1 MSMRGQKNFKPKPKK
16 VNNPKKSVE
25 DAVEEPVKDAVEE
38 PVEEPVKDACK
49 DACKDAGDDADKES
63 GDNAVEE
70 SVKDADKESGDDA
83 DKESGD
89 DADKESSDDADD
101 DQPLI
106 IAAKTKQDLV
116 GKNSVS
122 SDAEEYFKNVAKTR
136 DLKLKRKVHKAVL
149 YNVGGAQHFLNDSMD
164 RTHDRWMT
172 MVRIAPRS
180 LLKDMCMDLGEI
192 TKHRPLHNLMAKHS
206 NTYLEYLM
214 REGLSS
220 AEDLRRLYAG
230 KEPSCGNLKDLAKKK
245 AQQEKQDE
253 SAPLVFTTHAK
264 VKVLGSAAPPK
275 VTP

>member
-1 MSMRGQKNFKPKPKK
+1 MSIRGRKNSKPKTKK
-16 VNNPKKSVE
+16 VNNPNKSVE

-38 PVEEPVKDACK
+38 PLEEPVKDACK
-49 DACKDAGDDADKES
+49 DAGDDAGDDADKES

-70 SVKDADKESGDDA
+70 SVKDA

-122 SDAEEYFKNVAKTR
+122 SDAEEFWQDIAEKR
-136 DLKLKRKVHKAVL
+136 DLRLKRKVHKAVL

-180 LLKDMCMDLGEI
+180 LLKDMCMDLGRI
-192 TKHRPLHNLMAKHS
+192 TKDMALHNLMAKHS

-214 REGLSS
+214 REGLHS
-220 AEDLRRLYAG
+220 AKDLRRLYAG
-230 KEPSCGNLKDLAKKK
+230 MEPSCGNLKDIAKKK
-245 AQQEKQDE
+245 AQQKKEDE